1 MDVFNRLYIVSD
13 ATIEKTGTTRRF
25 LSKWIPGD
33 FIAGS
38 AGPPIIITTEAVEDA
53 ADDQDEST
61 IVSIERSEA
70 TGRDT
75 KGKGNGNGKGAEKT
89 RKVAIINENFTDNP
103 MYPFLVSDATSFSVC
118 IYQQDLR
125 WNLGRLGED
134 SSAVS
139 VETFSS
145 RGARLKSCMQYPTA
159 IGFMIMRLNGLKHR
173 VTEFK
178 LKKIVSKSQGL
189 QFSNIVSGTVRLRPG
204 RYAVVPYTHVPLDR
218 SMEYMLHFNFNSKH
232 IEFEVEDV
240 IAQRLVDDLPSDDE
254 DEIDDNDL
262 IHLHPESEEIS
273 LMSYERLEEE
283 DDDDDGFN
291 SEEKGDRGDST
302 RAREVKLI
310 PPPAVV
316 LFDPA
321 EYYEETEELGV
332 VSIFHEVGDLMKYL
346 ATLKAEV
353 MNLKNKIRPT
363 HVNVQDENS
372 VDKYKI

>member
-1 MDVFNRLYIVSD
+1 VDVFNRLYIVND

-38 AGPPIIITTEAVEDA
+38 AGPPIIITTEVVEDA
-53 ADDQDEST
+53 AEDQDEST
-61 IVSIERSEA
+61 IVSIDKSEITGPER
-70 TGRDT
+70 
-75 KGKGNGNGKGAEKT
+75 KGKVVEKT
-89 RKVAIINENFTDNP
+89 RKVAVINDNFTDNP
-103 MYPFLVSDATSFSVC
+103 MYPFLVSDTTTFSIC
-118 IYQQDLR
+118 IYQQDRR
-125 WNLGRLGED
+125 WNVGRLGED

-139 VETFSS
+139 VETFST
-145 RGARLKSCMQYPTA
+145 RGARLQSCMQYPTA
-159 IGFMIMRLNGLKHR
+159 IGFMVLQLNGLKHR

-189 QFSNIVSGTVRLRPG
+189 QFSNAVSGTVRLRPG
-204 RYAVVPYTHVPLDR
+204 RYAVVPYTHAPLDR
-218 SMEYMLHFNFNSKH
+218 AMEYLLHFNFNSKH

-240 IAQRLVDDLPSDDE
+240 IAQRLMDDLPSDDE

-273 LMSYERLEEE
+273 IMSYERIEE
-283 DDDDDGFN
+283 DDDFDDGDLN

-316 LFDPA
+316 LFDRE

-346 ATLKAEV
+346 TTLKAEV
-353 MNLKNKIRPT
+353 MNLKNKIRPSNV
-363 HVNVQDENS
+363 HVNDDQS